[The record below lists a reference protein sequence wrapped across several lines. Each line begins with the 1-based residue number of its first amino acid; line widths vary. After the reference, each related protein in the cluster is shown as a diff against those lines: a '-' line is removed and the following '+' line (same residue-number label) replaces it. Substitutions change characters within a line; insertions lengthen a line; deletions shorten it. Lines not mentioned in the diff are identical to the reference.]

1 MSHKVA
7 INEIELGFIGLFR
20 VALSAPT
27 HEERLAAIRC
37 VRHEVIAARLQEI
50 NKKPGPDWVK
60 HDGNRDLVAWVA
72 ATAGEREDAIYEF
85 SRVCQAYD
93 DRYERPLNVA
103 EQIGKMIC
111 ISIVDGKFEGV
122 QTKDGILYQLGF
134 QGRKYSIRGAKD
146 KDSIRKA
153 WRDYRGVVHLGMAL
167 DFCEELPAPFESV
180 FLIAERYRKMLSQSC
195 PKGTKKPYVDTEQQF
210 FFSYESSVYGPR
222 FLNRG
227 LPFTLKD

>member
-7 INEIELGFIGLFR
+7 INEIELMFIELFR

-27 HEERLAAIRC
+27 HEERRAAIRC
-37 VRHEVIAARLQEI
+37 VRHEVIASRLHEI
-50 NKKPGPDWVK
+50 NKKPGPDWV
-60 HDGNRDLVAWVA
+60 HDENNRELVAWVA

-103 EQIGKMIC
+103 EQVGKMIC
-111 ISIVDGKFEGV
+111 ISISEGKFEGV
-122 QTKDGILYQLGF
+122 QSPGGILHQVSK
-134 QGRKYSIRGAKD
+134 QGREHGISGARD
-146 KDSIRKA
+146 KDVVRKA

-167 DFCEELPAPFESV
+167 DFCEERAAPPEDV
-180 FLIAERYRKMLSQSC
+180 FMVAERFRQMLSGSC
-195 PKGTKKPYVDTEQQF
+195 PKGTKKPYVEAEKQF
-210 FFSYESSVYGPR
+210 SFSYESSVYGPR

-227 LPFTLKD
+227 LPFTAKD